1 MSVEMK
7 SPVLDMR
14 DVWLSL
20 RRMPVLEGVS
30 LQLAK
35 GDFLAIIG
43 PNGGGKTVLLKVI
56 LGLLT
61 PDRGEVKVFGMSPKR
76 ARGRVA
82 YVPQYPRFDPTFPI
96 RVIDVVLM
104 GRLKGGLVGGRDS
117 EEDCRRAHA
126 ALAEMGMADAAEK
139 QIGRLSGGQLQRVLI
154 ARALAVNAGFLILDE
169 PTASLDPQIAG
180 NLYERLKSSSNE
192 MTVIVVSHDIGV
204 ISHHVKT
211 IACMNRCLHYHESKE
226 ITEEMVEATYGCPVD
241 FMVHRHTHRVLEDHH
256 EDGAGLERVHD
267 PQSGGPGRIQGK
279 PDSEGESH

>member
-1 MSVEMK
+1 MS
-7 SPVLDMR
+7 SPVLDMQ

-30 LQLAK
+30 LQLAA

-43 PNGGGKTVLLKVI
+43 PNGGGKSVLLNVI

-61 PDRGEVKVFGMSPKR
+61 PDRGEVKVFGMPPKK

-96 RVIDVVLM
+96 RVVDVVLM
-104 GRLKGGLVGGRDS
+104 GRLRGGLLGRGFS
-117 EEDCRRAHA
+117 AEDCQRAHA
-126 ALAEMGMADAAEK
+126 ALDEMGMADAADK

-154 ARALAVNAGFLILDE
+154 ARALAVGAKFLILDE

-180 NLYERLKSSSNE
+180 NLYERLKSRSNE

-204 ISHHVKT
+204 ISHHIKT
-211 IACMNRCLHYHESKE
+211 VACMNRRLHYHRSKE

-241 FMVHRHTHRVLEDHH
+241 LIVHRHTHRVLEDHK
-256 EDGAGLERVHD
+256 EDVPSSPE
-267 PQSGGPGRIQGK
+267 P
-279 PDSEGESH
+279 EGESH

>member
-1 MSVEMK
+1 MK

-14 DVWLSL
+14 NVWLSL
-20 RRMPVLEGVS
+20 RRMPVLEDVS
-30 LQLAK
+30 LQLAQ

-43 PNGGGKTVLLKVI
+43 PNGGGKTVLLNVI

-61 PDRGEVKVFGMSPKR
+61 PDRGQVRVFGMSPKR
-76 ARGRVA
+76 ARGRIA

-96 RVIDVVLM
+96 RVLDVVLL
-104 GRLKGGLVGGRDS
+104 GRLKAGLVGRGFGA
-117 EEDCRRAHA
+117 EDCRRAHA

-154 ARALAVNAGFLILDE
+154 ARALAVDAGFLILDE

-180 NLYERLKSSSNE
+180 NLYERLKSSSSE

-211 IACMNRCLHYHESKE
+211 VACMNRRLHYHQSKE

-256 EDGAGLERVHD
+256 EDDSSTDDEHD
-267 PQSGGPGRIQGK
+267 HEPEGCCNGSGR
-279 PDSEGESH
+279 EGGGH

>member
-1 MSVEMK
+1 MR
-7 SPVLDMR
+7 SPVVDMR

-20 RRMPVLEGVS
+20 RRMPVLEGID
-30 LQLAK
+30 LQLAE

-43 PNGGGKTVLLKVI
+43 PNGGGKTALLNVI

-61 PDRGEVKVFGMSPKR
+61 PDRGQVKVFGMSPKR

-96 RVIDVVLM
+96 RVLDVVLM
-104 GRLKGGLVGGRDS
+104 GRLKGGLVGGGFS

-126 ALAEMGMADAAEK
+126 ALAEMGMAEAADK

-154 ARALAVNAGFLILDE
+154 ARALAVDAGLLILDE

-180 NLYERLKSSSNE
+180 NLYERLKSGSSE

-211 IACMNRCLHYHESKE
+211 VACMNRRLHYHRSKE

-241 FMVHRHTHRVLEDHH
+241 FMVHRHTHRILEDHH
-256 EDGAGLERVHD
+256 EDCASPDDREEADHVCPHGEPERE
-267 PQSGGPGRIQGK
+267 GGG
-279 PDSEGESH
+279 H

>member
-1 MSVEMK
+1 MPVEIK
-7 SPVLDMR
+7 SPVLEMR
-14 DVWLSL
+14 DVSLKL
-20 RRMPVLEGVS
+20 RRMPVLEGVN
-30 LQLAK
+30 LELAQ

-43 PNGGGKTVLLKVI
+43 PNGGGKTVLLNVI

-61 PDRGEVKVFGMSPKR
+61 PDSGEVKVFGMSPKR

-104 GRLKGGLVGGRDS
+104 GRLKRGLVGGGNP
-117 EEDCRRAHA
+117 EEDCQRAHA
-126 ALAEMGMADAAEK
+126 ALAEMGMADLADK

-180 NLYERLKSSSNE
+180 DLYARLKSSSKE
-192 MTVIVVSHDIGV
+192 MTVIVVSHDIWV

-211 IACMNRCLHYHESKE
+211 IACMNRRLHYHQSKE
-226 ITEEMVEATYGCPVD
+226 ITEEMVETTYGCPVD

-256 EDGAGLERVHD
+256 EDGAGLEGVHD
-267 PQSGGPGRIQGK
+267 TEPGGPGGIQGK
-279 PDSEGESH
+279 PDPEGESH

>member
-1 MSVEMK
+1 MPVEMS

-20 RRMPVLEGVS
+20 RRMPVLEGVN

-43 PNGGGKTVLLKVI
+43 PNGGGKSVLLNVV

-61 PDRGEVKVFGMSPKR
+61 PDRGVVKVFGMSPKK

-104 GRLKGGLVGGRDS
+104 GRLKGGLMGGRCS
-117 EEDCRRAHA
+117 EEDCQRAHA
-126 ALAEMGMADAAEK
+126 ALAEMGLADAVNK

-154 ARALAVNAGFLILDE
+154 ARALAVDARFLILDE

-180 NLYERLKSSSNE
+180 NLYERLKESSNE

-211 IACMNRCLHYHESKE
+211 VACMNRRLHYHRSKE

-241 FMVHRHTHRVLEDHH
+241 FMVHRHTHRVLSDHH
-256 EDGAGLERVHD
+256 GEGAGLARKSEAARGGDGGTEVVSD
-267 PQSGGPGRIQGK
+267 P
-279 PDSEGESH
+279 EGEGH

>member
-1 MSVEMK
+1 MPVEMK

-43 PNGGGKTVLLKVI
+43 PNGGGKTVLLNVI

-76 ARGRVA
+76 ARGRIA

-104 GRLKGGLVGGRDS
+104 GRLKRGLVGGRNS
-117 EEDCRRAHA
+117 EEDCQRAHA
-126 ALAEMGMADAAEK
+126 ALAEMGMADAADK
-139 QIGRLSGGQLQRVLI
+139 QVGRLSGGQLQRVLI

-192 MTVIVVSHDIGV
+192 MTVIVVSHDIWV

-211 IACMNRCLHYHESKE
+211 IACMNRRLHYHESKE
-226 ITEEMVEATYGCPVD
+226 ITEEMVEGTYGCPVD

-256 EDGAGLERVHD
+256 EDGAGLEGVHD
-267 PQSGGPGRIQGK
+267 AEPRGPGGIQGK
-279 PDSEGESH
+279 PDPEGESH

>member
-1 MSVEMK
+1 MPVEMN
-7 SPVLDMR
+7 SPVLEMR

-20 RRMPVLEGVS
+20 RRMPVLEAVD

-43 PNGGGKTVLLKVI
+43 PNGGGKSVLLNVI

-61 PDRGEVKVFGMSPKR
+61 PDRGVVKVFGMSPKK
-76 ARGRVA
+76 ARGQVA

-104 GRLKGGLVGGRDS
+104 GRLRGSLLGGS
-117 EEDCRRAHA
+117 FSQEDCQRAHA
-126 ALAEMGMADAAEK
+126 ALAEMGLADAADK

-154 ARALAVNAGFLILDE
+154 ARALAVDARFLILDE

-180 NLYERLKSSSNE
+180 NLYERLKERSNE

-211 IACMNRCLHYHESKE
+211 VACMNRRFHYHQSKE
-226 ITEEMVEATYGCPVD
+226 ITEEMVEAAYGCPVD
-241 FMVHRHTHRVLEDHH
+241 FMVHRHTHRILEDHH
-256 EDGAGLERVHD
+256 EDGGCRAGLHEAEAGEA
-267 PQSGGPGRIQGK
+267 GGEQTK
-279 PDSEGESH
+279 PDPEGESH